1 MARKPKNDNEP
12 STTAQQTAPVTLPEP
27 GDLVDVHIR
36 IKEGDKE
43 RIQVFRGTV
52 IAVRGKGAGKT
63 FTVRRVSRGV
73 GIERIFPINAPVIA
87 KVDIRR
93 KSKVRRAKLYYLR
106 EKSGREAAL
115 KERKPGEK
123 PRPETVAQ

>member
-1 MARKPKNDNEP
+1 MVRKPKNETQQRAI
-12 STTAQQTAPVTLPEP
+12 SQKLATALLPEP
-27 GDLVDVHIR
+27 GDMVDVHIR

-73 GIERIFPINAPVIA
+73 GIERIFPVDAPVIA
-87 KVDIRR
+87 KIDVRR
-93 KSKVRRAKLYYLR
+93 KSRVRRAKLYYLR
-106 EKSGREAAL
+106 EKSGREAVL
-115 KERKPGEK
+115 KERAPGEK
-123 PRPETVAQ
+123 PRPKTVAQ

>member
-1 MARKPKNDNEP
+1 MARKPKNEK
-12 STTAQQTAPVTLPEP
+12 QQPPTIQETSITSLPEP
-27 GDLVDVHIR
+27 GDMVDVHIR
-36 IKEGDKE
+36 IKEGEKE

-73 GIERIFPINAPVIA
+73 GIERIFPVNAPVIA
-87 KVDIRR
+87 KIEVRR

-106 EKSGREAAL
+106 GKSGREAVL
-115 KERKPGEK
+115 KERAPGEK
-123 PRPETVAQ
+123 PRPKTVAQ